1 MDSEKMYELADR
13 FLTAWNSQD
22 VDRVAATYTDDV
34 VYRDPNTRGEINGS
48 EDFKRYLEKL
58 FAAWEMTWSLREAY
72 LFEGGGG
79 CSALWHATIRKAGGA
94 KVVEFDGMDL
104 ILVRDERISRNE
116 VWFDRAV
123 LVELLG

>member
-79 CSALWHATIRKAGGA
+79 CSALWHATVKQAGGDH
-94 KVVEFDGMDL
+94 VVDFDGMDL
-104 ILVRDERISRNE
+104 ILVRDERIARNE

-123 LVELLG
+123 LATLLQ